1 MKGNKSMRL
10 RPFED
15 YKTIKTTES
24 IYSKHGNRWKL
35 INTDKYLSSE
45 NEHKRCTNESTL
57 RCFRSAGGREKN
69 VYAYTKRGYVPVRNV
84 SISPDGSKKIVRDY
98 DFRGSEKIYDRARE
112 NFLRAYDKKYSLN
125 KRGAK

>member
-24 IYSKHGNRWKL
+24 TYSKHGNRWKL
-35 INTDKYLSSE
+35 INKDKFLSSE
-45 NEHKRCTNESTL
+45 LEHEHYTKDFTHAVCR
-57 RCFRSAGGREKN
+57 AGGCEK
-69 VYAYTKRGYVPVRNV
+69 TKRTRTSRGYVPVRSV
-84 SISPDGSKKIVRDY
+84 LISPDGSKKVVRDY
-98 DFRGSEKIYDRARE
+98 DFRGSEKIYNRARE

-125 KRGAK
+125 KRGVKC